1 MSRCKTMWL
10 VNGLARRTSARAHGA
25 SAMAHRDKIAA
36 KCLMEIDLFIKWLR
50 RLCHFQRVKAIQT
63 AQMFFSFKKLRA
75 PAAG

>member
-1 MSRCKTMWL
+1 
-10 VNGLARRTSARAHGA
+10 
-25 SAMAHRDKIAA
+25 MAHRDKIAA